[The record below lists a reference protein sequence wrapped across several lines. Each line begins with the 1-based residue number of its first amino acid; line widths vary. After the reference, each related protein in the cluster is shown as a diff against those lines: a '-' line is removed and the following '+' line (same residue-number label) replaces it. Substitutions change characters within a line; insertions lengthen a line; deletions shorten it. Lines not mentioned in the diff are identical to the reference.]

1 MKMTGGLIRRFCLM
15 AAAVLSLATPCQAA
29 WADTPG
35 AARIGVLAFRDKPAT
50 MARWQPTA
58 DYLSSTLGR
67 AFTVR
72 ALNLDEL
79 ESAVDRNE
87 LEFVLTNPSHYIRLT
102 RRNAL
107 SSPLATLIELE
118 NGKPLTQF
126 GGVIFRRA
134 GRNGPNSLAELQHT
148 SVAASDTASF
158 GGYQMQ
164 ARELMKAG
172 LSPGEDIEL
181 RLTGMPQDKVVY
193 AVLEGRA
200 DVGFARTGLLEAMH
214 AAGRIDMSRLEVLNP
229 RQAPGFPYRL
239 STALYPEWPLAAML
253 HTDTDLLQ
261 DVARA
266 LFDLPADHPAARAGH
281 YHGWSIPSEYETV
294 RALLEELRMPPFDQ
308 APAFTWRDVTE
319 KHWPGLL
326 LAGAS
331 AAIIALLLF
340 LLALRHKQLRDQE
353 LRVAQDRQQ
362 LLSSLGEGV
371 YGINDQGLCTFV
383 NPAALAMLGWD
394 ESELLGQ
401 DMHALLHH
409 HHPDGQPYPA
419 TACPVHQTKQDGK
432 VRRQPDWFIR
442 RDGRHFP
449 VELTVT
455 PTRQKKGRSG
465 AVVVFRDI
473 QTRHQTEIRNS
484 LLISALEAAANAI
497 FITDPDAHIEWI
509 NPAYETLTGY
519 TRKEAV
525 GRRPSEMVE
534 SGLPDQPYY
543 ANMWL
548 TLLSGQIWR
557 GEIVNHKRDGT
568 PYHEELIIAPV
579 LDDNG
584 SIIHFVGIKQDI
596 SKRKQLESELQALA
610 TTDTLTG
617 LPNRRQILS
626 ILENEASRLQRF
638 GEPPAALLM
647 LDIDHFKRINDQHG
661 HALGDTVLRRFA
673 DIVRQ
678 SLRQTDHAGRVGGE
692 EFLTLLVGAGLGEA
706 VAFADRLRERVA
718 GETFQDRDE
727 AFKITVSIGVTLLR
741 QEDDAVDEAL
751 ARADTALYE
760 AKDKGRNRVV
770 SA

>member
-1 MKMTGGLIRRFCLM
+1 MMTTCGLIRCFCLI
-15 AAAVLSLATPCQAA
+15 AVAILSVAIPSQAA
-29 WADTPG
+29 WAEAPG
-35 AARIGVLAFRDKPAT
+35 AARIGVLAYRDKPAT
-50 MARWQPTA
+50 LARWQPTA
-58 DYLSSTLGR
+58 DYLESKLGR
-67 AFTVR
+67 PFTVQV
-72 ALNLDEL
+72 LNLDEL

-87 LEFVLTNPSHYIRLT
+87 LEFILTNPSHYIRLT
-102 RRNAL
+102 RSNAL
-107 SSPLATLIELE
+107 STPLATLIELE

-126 GGVIFRRA
+126 GGVIFKLA
-134 GRNGPNSLAELQHT
+134 GRKGPNNLAELKGA
-148 SVAASDTASF
+148 SVAAADTASF

-193 AVLEGRA
+193 TVLEGRA
-200 DVGFARTGLLEAMH
+200 EVGFARTGLLEAMH
-214 AAGRIDMSRLEVLNP
+214 EAGRIDISRLEVLNP

-239 STALYPEWPLAAML
+239 STGLYPEWPLAAML
-253 HTDTDLLQ
+253 HTETDLLHE
-261 DVARA
+261 VARA
-266 LFDLPADHPAARAGH
+266 LFALPADHPAARIGH

-294 RALLEELRMPPFDQ
+294 RALLEELRIPPFDH
-308 APAFTWRDVTE
+308 AHAFTWRDVAK

-326 LAGAS
+326 FAGAG

-340 LLALRHKQLRDQE
+340 LLALRHKQMRDQE
-353 LRVAQDRQQ
+353 LRLAQDRQQ
-362 LLSSLGEGV
+362 LLSALGEGV
-371 YGINDQGLCTFV
+371 YGVNGQGLCTFV

-394 ESELLGQ
+394 APALLGQ
-401 DMHALLHH
+401 NVHELFHH
-409 HHPDGQPYPA
+409 RHPDGQPYPA
-419 TACPVHQTKQDGK
+419 AACPVHQTMLDGK

-455 PTRQKKGRSG
+455 PTRQENGRSG

-473 QTRHQTEIRNS
+473 QSRHQAEIRNT

-509 NPAYETLTGY
+509 NPAYETLTGF

-525 GRRPSEMVE
+525 GRRPAEMVE

-548 TLLSGQIWR
+548 TLLSGKIWR

-579 LDDNG
+579 LDENG

-596 SKRKQLESELQALA
+596 SSRKQLESELQALA

-617 LPNRRQILS
+617 LPNRRQILT
-626 ILENEASRLQRF
+626 ILENEAARLQRF
-638 GEPPAALLM
+638 GETPAALLM
-647 LDIDHFKRINDQHG
+647 LDLDHFKRINDQHG
-661 HALGDTVLRRFA
+661 HAVGDAVLRRFA
-673 DIVRQ
+673 EVVRLN
-678 SLRQTDHAGRVGGE
+678 LRQTDHAGRLGGE
-692 EFLTLLVGAGLGEA
+692 EFVILLVGAGLGEA
-706 VAFADRLRERVA
+706 VAFAERLRERIAVEA
-718 GETFQDRDE
+718 FSDRDE
-727 AFKITVSIGVTLLR
+727 TFRITVSIGVTLLR
-741 QEDDAVDEAL
+741 QESDAVDEAL
-751 ARADTALYE
+751 ARADAALYE
-760 AKDKGRNRVV
+760 AKDKGRNRVA